1 MKLLYLRLHK
11 FCVVFFSFKLLRAL
25 FRHRVLAAVEHQP
38 VLKLNFNTIIDI
50 GANKGQFS
58 LASRYWAPKAK
69 VISFEPLLEPSSI
82 FFNLFK
88 SDPNVLL
95 HQVAIGQILEKK
107 TMHLSAQMDSSS
119 LLPMSASQVKLFPG
133 TFEVGTVEIEVGRL
147 CNYIDSSDI
156 IVPALLKLDV
166 QGYEID
172 CLEGCT
178 ELLDR
183 FDYVYVECSFLELYV
198 GQKLAGH
205 VISFLENRNY
215 SLSSI
220 NNIYY
225 GDDGLAV
232 QADFLF
238 KNNRLP

>member
-1 MKLLYLRLHK
+1 LR
-11 FCVVFFSFKLLRAL
+11 
-25 FRHRVLAAVEHQP
+25 
-38 VLKLNFNTIIDI
+38 LNFNTIVDI

-58 LASRYWAPKAK
+58 LASRNWAPKAK
-69 VISFEPLLEPSSI
+69 IISFEPLLEPSSI
-82 FFNLFK
+82 FIEIFK

-95 HQVAIGQILEKK
+95 HQVAIGPVLEKK
-107 TMHLSAQMDSSS
+107 TMHLSAKIDSSS
-119 LLPMSASQVKLFPG
+119 LLPMSDSQVKLFPG
-133 TFEVGTVEIEVGRL
+133 TFESGTIQIQAGRL
-147 CNYIDSSDI
+147 CNYIDITDI
-156 IVPALLKLDV
+156 VGPALLKLDV

-225 GDDGLAV
+225 DDDGLAI

-238 KNNRLP
+238 KNKRLP